1 MLGDPPEQLI
11 RGLPDHPVVA
21 RQVASTEHRKG
32 IVGERR
38 QHVRTVRSAAWSR
51 NRPRR
56 GLAWLLLVILLL
68 LVALVARVDAAPRD
82 ASIALAVRYA
92 NLLTGVDG
100 PGEADKTGEADDID
114 GGSDTDTSVPDVR
127 QPRAYSTDGEAGQR
141 TMLPAEQAPAGA
153 TSDNDATLAA
163 APAGAVETYES
174 WMRPRGPSRWGR
186 LDLGLVWRCRWS
198 QRMHALPRQSE
209 EVWLVAT
216 WRR

>member
-1 MLGDPPEQLI
+1 M
-11 RGLPDHPVVA
+11 
-21 RQVASTEHRKG
+21 
-32 IVGERR
+32 
-38 QHVRTVRSAAWSR
+38 
-51 NRPRR
+51 
-56 GLAWLLLVILLL
+56 LLL

-92 NLLTGVDG
+92 NLLTGVEG
-100 PGEADKTGEADDID
+100 PGDADDID

-153 TSDNDATLAA
+153 TSDDDATLAA
-163 APAGAVETYES
+163 KPAGAVETDES
-174 WMRPRGPSRWGR
+174 WMRPLGPSRWGR
-186 LDLGLVWRCRWS
+186 LDLGLVGRCRWS